1 MIGLPGRSGV
11 RSFMGRSLALA
22 AAALWLGQA
31 ASARAQQ
38 GPRPEIG
45 AGVSYITG
53 DYGQPGQDTTVIYA
67 PLTATLR
74 TRTWRLEATVP
85 FIQIQGPDNVA
96 GADGTPVVVGQG
108 SSRRTT
114 RSGLGDVM
122 LGAGAY
128 LPRAAHLPLFDVSAK
143 VKLPT
148 AGASL
153 GTGRADV
160 SGQLAAYQPVTST
173 FLLMASA
180 GYQWLGGSDVY
191 RLKDGPTGMV
201 GFNYKATSA
210 VDAGATLNFTSRIA
224 EGLDHQLFVSPYV
237 TWRLSKRWGVTAY
250 ALAGL
255 TRSSPSAGGGLQ
267 LTVYP

>member
-1 MIGLPGRSGV
+1 VIDLPGRSGV
-11 RSFMGRSLALA
+11 RRFMEGSLALA
-22 AAALWLGQA
+22 ATAFWLGQA
-31 ASARAQQ
+31 APALAQQ
-38 GPRPEIG
+38 GPRPEIS
-45 AGVSYITG
+45 AGTSYITG

-74 TRTWRLEATVP
+74 APSWRLEATVP
-85 FIQIQGPDNVA
+85 FIQIQGPANVA

-114 RSGLGDVM
+114 RSGLGDVL

-128 LPRAAHLPLFDVSAK
+128 LPRAAGLPLFDVSAK

-148 AGASL
+148 PGASL
-153 GTGRADV
+153 GTGRADLY
-160 SGQLAAYQPVTST
+160 GHLAAYQPVTAK

-180 GYQWLGGSDVY
+180 GYQWLGRSDLY
-191 RLKDGPTGMV
+191 RLKSGPTGMV
-201 GFNYKATSA
+201 GFNYKATEA
-210 VDAGATLNFTSRIA
+210 VDAGATLDFTSRIA

-237 TWRLSKRWGVTAY
+237 TWRLSKRWGLTAY

-255 TRSSPSAGGGLQ
+255 TSSSPSAGGGLQ
-267 LTVYP
+267 LTFYR